1 MEETLASLKII
12 GIDLINCL
20 ARISSKIFSR
30 IVKLEG
36 HVPKNHKEKIIFKGF
51 SSSKTHPIEIDLE
64 KNFRNWI

>member
-20 ARISSKIFSR
+20 ARISSEIFSS

-36 HVPKNHKEKIIFKGF
+36 HVPKK
-51 SSSKTHPIEIDLE
+51 S
-64 KNFRNWI
+64 